1 MLRWRELKKEPNCGK
16 KHWFIRSFRD
26 GCMSVRFILGRSG
39 TGKTAW
45 CVGRIVQ
52 ALLDETDNQP
62 LMFLVPEQA
71 TYQAERAILA
81 DNRIAGYDRLNV
93 LSFERLGYLLL
104 GKSTAKSSLSQI
116 GRQMIVQRLL
126 RVHADSLKIFGAA
139 AGRVGAGRA
148 IAQTITELHQYGRTA
163 EDIDELIE
171 TLAKYDADSLTALKF
186 ADIGLIFKEYL
197 RFIEGKFIDPDVQL
211 NLSRRAVG
219 ESTIV
224 KGAKLWVDGF
234 AGFTAAE
241 LSILAEVLRSVSDAS
256 IALCVDPKSLDTSG
270 DAAMLDPT
278 SLFGPTERTYC
289 ELLEIIKK
297 CKLKIDG
304 PVVLDEAKRFSSC
317 RALAHLEQQF
327 SQFEPK
333 QAKADG
339 SIMLAAA
346 PNSRSE
352 VRFVARQILQLVR
365 QRNYRYRDI
374 AVIASDIDY
383 YEHYLR
389 AYLEDYGIPY
399 FIDKR
404 KPLRRHP
411 VIGLVLSALS
421 VATQGFS
428 QTEISNYLKTGLTTL
443 SSYEIDLLENYCI
456 AFGIDNRD
464 WQDESPWDFA
474 GDDDK
479 KFGNAQIEALRMKVA
494 KPLKGL
500 RIELCGNEG
509 QKQITAE
516 QFTRAIFDF
525 LERLGVRE
533 RLNEWVGQALN
544 ENDSEQ
550 ANYHQQFCERFA
562 DTFDE
567 MTEAF
572 TGLGMNCSQWTEVLE
587 AAVGQ
592 MSLAFIP
599 PRLDQ
604 VLVGSIERSRHPD
617 LKAAF
622 LIGCT
627 QKQFPSPVSYDCVL
641 TDSDRLAAG
650 DADFALGPSLRDELA
665 QRQYLAYIAF
675 TRPAEYL
682 CVSYPLVDEKGSA
695 AVCSRYVGHLE
706 SLFSD
711 LRVER
716 IDSQQ
721 IDISS
726 VGTGSELAQ
735 VICIGAGADAV
746 DNGRARKLRLLVG
759 EMWNDDEL
767 SDVAQSVAYALDY
780 DNKAELGRSVAETI
794 FEKTIRCSATRF
806 GAFASCPYQ
815 HFARYVLGL
824 EERKEFRF
832 EPLDKGLFYHKVLD
846 SLVKELNERKIDL
859 AEMEEQELLK
869 ILRSRVDVLLQEDSF
884 TRNFFRRSK
893 HNAYIIHSAIESLEA
908 FVLATAQMMRAGDFR
923 VKLSE
928 VRFGDAD
935 SSLGVCKLTCD
946 NSREVLLNGLLDRL
960 DTVKIDSQEVGLVFD
975 YKLSGRSFSFSKFCY
990 GIDMQLGIYMLA
1002 VKTSGIKPVGAF
1014 YVPIEAGAKRTD
1026 FGEVQS
1032 RSGKFEYKA
1041 NGIFHG
1047 EYAAHIDRTVRSGW
1061 SRFYNYG
1068 VSKKDDQYGYYSA
1081 SGVLFPQDFERFI
1094 EFTEQ
1099 KICELTAQMA
1109 EGRIEVSPYRLNTE
1123 TPCGWCKYRSVCR
1136 FDWQINDYRVLPVL
1150 RKADVLGQEDRGNG

>member
-1 MLRWRELKKEPNCGK
+1 
-16 KHWFIRSFRD
+16 
-26 GCMSVRFILGRSG
+26 MSVRFILGRSG
-39 TGKTAW
+39 TGKTTW
-45 CVGRIVQ
+45 CVGQIVQ
-52 ALLDETDNQP
+52 ALLDETDSRP

-81 DNRIAGYDRLNV
+81 DHRIGGYDRLNV

-104 GKSTAKSSLSQI
+104 GRSTAKRSLSQI

-126 RVHADSLKIFGAA
+126 CVHADSLKIFGAA

-148 IAQTITELHQYGRTA
+148 IAQTITELHQYGRSA

-171 TLAKYDADSLTALKF
+171 TLQKYDADSLTAMKF

-197 RFIEGKFIDPDVQL
+197 KFIEGKFIDPDVQL
-211 NLSRRAVG
+211 NLSRQAVG
-219 ESTIV
+219 GSGIV

-241 LSILAEVLRSVSDAS
+241 LSILAEVLRSVSQAD
-256 IALCVDPKSLDTSG
+256 IALCVDPESLDFSG
-270 DAAMLDPT
+270 DAAMLDAT

-289 ELLEIIKK
+289 ELLEIIKR
-297 CKLKIDG
+297 CKLKIDK
-304 PVVLDEAKRFSSC
+304 PVVLGDAKRFSNC
-317 RALAHLEQQF
+317 RALAHLEQRF
-327 SQFEPK
+327 SEFEPK

-339 SIMLAAA
+339 GIRLAAA

-352 VRFVARQILQLVR
+352 VQFVARQILRLVR
-365 QRNYRYRDI
+365 QKNYRYRDI
-374 AVIASDIDY
+374 AVIAPDIDY

-421 VATQGFS
+421 VAAEGFS
-428 QTEISNYLKTGLTTL
+428 RAEIFNYLKTGLTRL
-443 SSYEIDLLENYCI
+443 GSYEIDLLENYCI

-464 WQDESPWDFA
+464 WRDESPWDFA
-474 GDDDK
+474 GDVDK
-479 KFGNAQIEALRMKVA
+479 KFDNARIDTLRMKVA
-494 KPLKGL
+494 EPLKEL
-500 RIELCGNEG
+500 RIGLWGDDG
-509 QKQITAE
+509 QKKITAA
-516 QFTRAIFDF
+516 QFTKAVFDF
-525 LERLGVRE
+525 LERLGVRR
-533 RLNEWVGQALN
+533 RLNEWVEQALN

-567 MTEAF
+567 MAEAF
-572 TGLGMNCSQWTEVLE
+572 TGLEFNCSEWSEVLE
-587 AAVGQ
+587 AALSR

-641 TDSDRLAAG
+641 TDSDRLTAG
-650 DADFALGPSLRDELA
+650 GADFALGPSLRDELA
-665 QRQYLAYIAF
+665 QREYLAYIAF

-711 LRVER
+711 LQIERVG
-716 IDSQQ
+716 SQPV
-721 IDISS
+721 DISS
-726 VGTGSELAQ
+726 VNTSSELAQ
-735 VICIGAGADAV
+735 VICSGAGADA
-746 DNGRARKLRLLVG
+746 DDDEQAQRLRLLVN
-759 EMWNDDEL
+759 EMRGDDGL
-767 SDVAQSVAYALDY
+767 NDVAESVGYALVY
-780 DNKAELGRSVAETI
+780 DNRALLTRDIARTI
-794 FEKTIRCSATRF
+794 SGKTIRCSATRL

-815 HFARYVLGL
+815 HFAKYVLGL
-824 EERKEFRF
+824 EERKEFKF

-846 SLVKELNERKIDL
+846 LLVKGLNERNIDL
-859 AEMEEQELLK
+859 AEIEKQELLK
-869 ILRSRVDVLLQEDSF
+869 ILRSRVDILLREDSF
-884 TRNFFRRSK
+884 TRNFFRHSK
-893 HNAYIIHSAIESLEA
+893 HNAYVIHSAIESLEV
-908 FVLATAQMMRAGDFR
+908 FVLATARMMRAGDFR

-928 VRFGDAD
+928 VRFGETD
-935 SSLGVCKLTCD
+935 SSLGMCKLTCGD
-946 NSREVLLNGLLDRL
+946 EREVVLNGLIDRL
-960 DTVKIDSQEVGLVFD
+960 DTAKIDSQEVGLVFD
-975 YKLSGRSFSFSKFCY
+975 YKLSGRTFNFSKFWY

-1002 VKTSGIKPVGAF
+1002 VKAAGIKPVGAF

-1026 FGEVQS
+1026 FGKVESQ
-1032 RSGKFEYKA
+1032 SGKFEYKA

-1047 EYAAHIDRTVRSGW
+1047 EYAGHIDKTVQSGW

-1068 VSKKDDQYGYYSA
+1068 VSKKDAQYGYYAA
-1081 SGVLFPQDFERFI
+1081 SGVLFPEDFEKFV

-1099 KICELTAQMA
+1099 KICELTARMA

-1136 FDWQINDYRVLPVL
+1136 FDWQVNDYRVPPVL
-1150 RKADVLGQEDRGNG
+1150 RKADVLGQEGRGNG